1 MLIYMGICVSISRCF
16 YREECVWFYKFTS
29 IEMMKG
35 MVFER
40 TNLLLL
46 K

>member
-1 MLIYMGICVSISRCF
+1 MLIYMGICVSISRYF
-16 YREECVWFYKFTS
+16 YRECVWFYKFTS

-35 MVFER
+35 MVFGR